1 MNIFLNPSKCLH
13 IILLCGNNKTLFD
26 CNIKSSIIKT
36 LKSKSVFH
44 LPMFLFIFFFTE
56 ILNLLLITNQILK
69 IIVREIRPEK
79 VKT

>member
-1 MNIFLNPSKCLH
+1 MNICLNPSKCLR
-13 IILLCGNNKTLFD
+13 IILLCGNNKTLFY

-36 LKSKSVFH
+36 LKSKSVFY
-44 LPMFLFIFFFTE
+44 LPMFLFIFFTE

-69 IIVREIRPEK
+69 ITVREIRPEK